1 MAAMANAVASTAG
14 TAAAASEAL
23 PEAATPTAPT
33 SVPSMF
39 SAGAFDESDD
49 EGDIEGDVVLVLERW
64 EQEQAE
70 YLKLDKKEKNFAKH
84 HGTKVFNPMVFWA
97 DAEICRRF
105 PIHAE
110 LARSEFA
117 GPCTEA
123 NCERTFSYV
132 ARVLSDLRRG
142 RMSPDQLRCHVVG
155 HAGSKHF
162 PPTTAELWAK
172 YITKSQASEAAM
184 ST

>member
-1 MAAMANAVASTAG
+1 MA
-14 TAAAASEAL
+14 
-23 PEAATPTAPT
+23 
-33 SVPSMF
+33 VPSMF

-117 GPCTEA
+117 GLCTEA

>member
-84 HGTKVFNPMVFWA
+84 
-97 DAEICRRF
+97 
-105 PIHAE
+105 
-110 LARSEFA
+110 
-117 GPCTEA
+117 
-123 NCERTFSYV
+123 
-132 ARVLSDLRRG
+132 
-142 RMSPDQLRCHVVG
+142 
-155 HAGSKHF
+155 
-162 PPTTAELWAK
+162 TTAPKFSIQWFFGP
-172 YITKSQASEAAM
+172 TQKSAAASQY
-184 ST
+184 TPN

>member
-70 YLKLDKKEKNFAKH
+70 YLKLDKKEKNFAKY
-84 HGTKVFNPMVFWA
+84 HGTKVSIQWFF
-97 DAEICRRF
+97 R
-105 PIHAE
+105 
-110 LARSEFA
+110 
-117 GPCTEA
+117 
-123 NCERTFSYV
+123 
-132 ARVLSDLRRG
+132 
-142 RMSPDQLRCHVVG
+142 
-155 HAGSKHF
+155 
-162 PPTTAELWAK
+162 PTQ
-172 YITKSQASEAAM
+172 KSAAASQ
-184 ST
+184 